1 MSRKV
6 RFRKS
11 GGFSLLDIRRCLE
24 VIEMINAILRD
35 GDIAEVKRERSGIA
49 VVRIK
54 RKLEYPPKR
63 N

>member
-1 MSRKV
+1 M
-6 RFRKS
+6 F
-11 GGFSLLDIRRCLE
+11 DIRHFVDVLN
-24 VIEMINAILRD
+24 MINQILRD
-35 GDIAEVKRERSGIA
+35 NDIAEVKRERSGIA

>member
-1 MSRKV
+1 M
-6 RFRKS
+6 
-11 GGFSLLDIRRCLE
+11 LDIRHFAE
-24 VIEMINAILRD
+24 VLNMINQILRD

-63 N
+63 G

>member
-11 GGFSLLDIRRCLE
+11 GGFSLLDIRRCPE

-63 N
+63 S

>member
-63 N
+63 S

>member
-1 MSRKV
+1 M
-6 RFRKS
+6 
-11 GGFSLLDIRRCLE
+11 LDIRRCPE

-63 N
+63 S